1 MTGAPSSADIGP
13 IVLVALLVVII
24 GRRVVMMVRGT
35 PVRPA
40 RMFTIAA
47 FYVALFAVTI
57 VASYTQLPLWTYALD
72 AVVVVLAGIGTTL
85 WVRRLVVV
93 EWKNGVWMYR
103 LGAVIPA
110 VYLPLFVV
118 PLGIDLFLL
127 GVNPFDFTLPSTAPL
142 SGLPLILVVVVNAL
156 FAFSTGLL
164 VGRTTGVYLEYRT
177 LSAAGPPP
185 GGADIAPPM
194 APLP

>member
-1 MTGAPSSADIGP
+1 MTVVLSSADIGP

-57 VASYTQLPLWTYALD
+57 VASYTQLPLWTYGLD

-110 VYLPLFVV
+110 VYLTLFVV
-118 PLGIDLFLL
+118 RLGIDLFVL

-185 GGADIAPPM
+185 GGAAAAPPT
-194 APLP
+194 APLA